1 MDKSKLSLVK
11 RALQEYGQT
20 AVLGIES
27 NKNILS
33 YFNKMGLIEIKD
45 DETPWCSAFLN
56 AMCIDLNLPFSNR
69 LNARSWLDVG
79 VKTEKPEMGDIVI
92 FWRESPTSWKGHVG
106 IYISEV
112 GNMINVLG
120 GNQTNQVNISKFEK
134 SKVLGYRS
142 IVLK

>member
-1 MDKSKLSLVK
+1 MDKTKLSLVK
-11 RALQEYGQT
+11 RALQEYGQS

-120 GNQTNQVNISKFEK
+120 GNQTNQVNIAKFEK

-142 IVLK
+142 IVRK

>member
-11 RALQEYGQT
+11 RALQEYGQS
-20 AVLGIES
+20 AILGVES
-27 NKNILS
+27 NKNVLG